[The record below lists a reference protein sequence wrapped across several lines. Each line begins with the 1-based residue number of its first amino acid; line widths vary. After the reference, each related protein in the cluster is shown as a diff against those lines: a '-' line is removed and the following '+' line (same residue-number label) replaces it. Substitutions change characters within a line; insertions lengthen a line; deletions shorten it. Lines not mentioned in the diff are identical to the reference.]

1 LSDSLFDFDPP
12 PDQYAVMGNP
22 IGHSKS
28 PRIHTEFARQTN
40 QKIEYHA
47 LQVDE
52 GGLKQAVGNFQ
63 ANGGK
68 GLNITVPFKEDA
80 WRLVDERSTHAEQAG
95 AVNTIIMR
103 KDGSLF
109 GDNTDGLGLV
119 RDITQN
125 HQQPIKKQRILVM
138 GAGGAVRGVLAPLL
152 DHEPAEIVIVNRTVE
167 KASQLADQFSAK
179 HPISACGYDD
189 LKGQQFDLI
198 INGTSAS
205 LQDKLPPLPEGI
217 LKSGGVGYD
226 MMYSNE
232 PTTFLRWTS
241 QQGAAFNLDGLG
253 MLVEQAAAA
262 FELWRGVKPETTPV
276 ISLLRYS

>member
-1 LSDSLFDFDPP
+1 MSDSLFDFDPP

-28 PRIHTEFARQTN
+28 PRIHAEFARQTN

-80 WRLVDERSTHAEQAG
+80 WRLVDEHSPYAEQAG
-95 AVNTIIMR
+95 AVNTIILR

-119 RDITQN
+119 RDITRN
-125 HQQPIKKQRILVM
+125 HQQRITKQRILVM

-152 DHEPAEIVIVNRTVE
+152 DLEPAEIVIVNRTVE
-167 KASQLADQFSAK
+167 KASRLANQFSAK
-179 HPISACGYDD
+179 HPISACGYEA
-189 LKGQQFDLI
+189 LKCQQFDLI

-217 LKSGGVGYD
+217 LKSGGVAYD

-232 PTTFLRWTS
+232 PTPFLRWTT

-262 FELWRGVKPETTPV
+262 FELWRGIKPETAPV
-276 ISLLRYS
+276 ISMLRSS